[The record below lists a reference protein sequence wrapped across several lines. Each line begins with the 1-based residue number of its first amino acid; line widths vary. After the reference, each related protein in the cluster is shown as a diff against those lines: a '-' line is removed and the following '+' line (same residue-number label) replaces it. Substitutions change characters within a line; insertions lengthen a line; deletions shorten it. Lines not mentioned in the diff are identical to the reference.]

1 MNTTRRP
8 LPHDALFD
16 IAGLA
21 VDVHDLSFDENKRL
35 KLNLVHAAALE
46 RQRNLRITELRG
58 AVLMDTL
65 RVSLPDVLLTTTQ
78 SRIGAS
84 LEADFAALQPDGRG
98 TLRTRIDARIAPND
112 IRSIAR
118 HDAPASMRRQI
129 DEMTQTLLE
138 NDIVEMG
145 LALTGNLRNLAV
157 ERVSLNAPGLVEAKV
172 DGFVRNALSEQR

>member
-84 LEADFAALQPDGRG
+84 LEADFAALQPNGRG
-98 TLRTRIDARIAPND
+98 TCAPVLTHASRRTISAPLRATTRRHQCAD
-112 IRSIAR
+112 RSTR
-118 HDAPASMRRQI
+118 
-129 DEMTQTLLE
+129 
-138 NDIVEMG
+138 
-145 LALTGNLRNLAV
+145 
-157 ERVSLNAPGLVEAKV
+157 
-172 DGFVRNALSEQR
+172 